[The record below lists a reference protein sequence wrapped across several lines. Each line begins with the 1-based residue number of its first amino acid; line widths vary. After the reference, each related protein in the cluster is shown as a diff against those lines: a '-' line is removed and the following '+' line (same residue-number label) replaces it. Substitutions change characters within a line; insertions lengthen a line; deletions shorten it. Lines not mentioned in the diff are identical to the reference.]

1 MIAEKIQQ
9 IFTKTPEVIYGY
21 TSISYSPFSEEYK
34 SALVFATPYDEQ
46 LNLDSYTEDRFDRSI
61 LNARDKSEIILKELE
76 NASKEEG
83 IKYYIPPLP
92 QQNEEDLLAVFSF
105 KYAAVNAGLGW
116 IGKNDVLITEKYG
129 PRVRLSVILIDYP
142 FEAGEKITE
151 SRCGS
156 CNRCVD
162 ICPHKALKG
171 MNWDIHAL
179 RNDIIDYHLC
189 NQKRSTYIEKYGRKH
204 ACGLCMVV
212 CPFGLDE
219 TTVDK

>member
-1 MIAEKIQQ
+1 MIAAKIQQ
-9 IFTKTPEVIYGY
+9 IFSEAPDVIYGY
-21 TSISYSPFSEEYK
+21 TGISYSPFSKEYK
-34 SALVFATPYDEQ
+34 SALVFAVPYEKQ
-46 LNLDSYTEDRFDRSI
+46 LTLDNYTEERFEESI
-61 LNARDKSEIILKELE
+61 QNARSRLEIILKDIEIAL
-76 NASKEEG
+76 KEEC
-83 IKYYIPPLP
+83 IKYYIPPAA

-129 PRVRLSVILIDYP
+129 PRVRLSAVLVDYP
-142 FEAGEKITE
+142 FKTGRKITE

-171 MNWDIHAL
+171 LNWDINAL

-189 NQKRSTYIEKYGRKH
+189 NQKRSAYIEKHGRKN

-212 CPFGLDE
+212 CPFGTGE
-219 TTVDK
+219 TI